1 MSRWAHY
8 YYHLSPCG
16 WASLIFARGSHS
28 LLVMLH
34 KNRKKWGTNGVC
46 SYKRAWFFACIQW
59 KITEKYCKYF
69 LSLPGRKLG
78 PFRAGIMVVKKHTK
92 KTLKKKKEGNSFS
105 KELRNCY
112 NITTQYVFF
121 FSPEDLF
128 AAARHLRGF
137 LLRSTFT
144 EFAFLQKNA
153 NQIYNFK
160 NNSKFSFFVLNSFRR
175 S

>member
-1 MSRWAHY
+1 M
-8 YYHLSPCG
+8 
-16 WASLIFARGSHS
+16 
-28 LLVMLH
+28 
-34 KNRKKWGTNGVC
+34 
-46 SYKRAWFFACIQW
+46 
-59 KITEKYCKYF
+59 
-69 LSLPGRKLG
+69 PGRKLG

-92 KTLKKKKEGNSFS
+92 KTLKKKKQGNSFS

-137 LLRSTFT
+137 LFRSTLT
-144 EFAFLQKNA
+144 EFAFLQKTRIKSTTLKIAA
-153 NQIYNFK
+153 N
-160 NNSKFSFFVLNSFRR
+160 FSFFVLNSFRR